1 MRRKKQKTKRQK
13 KDGWMDEEFKNET
26 QEEERKCVSFFNRSI
41 EEFFFVCKALC
52 VCVLDFVD
60 FWYGFYISRRRRAF
74 HQKM

>member
-41 EEFFFVCKALC
+41 EEFFFV
-52 VCVLDFVD
+52 V
-60 FWYGFYISRRRRAF
+60 
-74 HQKM
+74 